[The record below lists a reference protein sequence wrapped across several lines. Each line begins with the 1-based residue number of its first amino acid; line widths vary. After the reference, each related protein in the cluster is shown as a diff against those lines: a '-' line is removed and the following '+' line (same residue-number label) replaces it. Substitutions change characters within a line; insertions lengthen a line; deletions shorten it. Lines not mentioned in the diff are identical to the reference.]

1 MPIPIGYCIYA
12 RAATSLKSWN
22 GDARPPGSSRS
33 RSFFLAQLS
42 AVLVWMSRW
51 TMKVAALSRIT
62 TGPPANARACLGR
75 SRSGQSHRGPSRQ
88 AGSLG
93 LAHHRHFPSPTL
105 RCGRWSFRPNRRKS
119 WVAGDL
125 LRPSREIEIGPK
137 LGLPKATLR
146 AMEHIDAS
154 LDKRQQEV
162 FEMVRSGKKI
172 RLIISMHRLTG
183 VRPIPV
189 GYCVDA

>member
-1 MPIPIGYCIYA
+1 LHITDISHHQ
-12 RAATSLKSWN
+12 RF
-22 GDARPPGSSRS
+22 D
-33 RSFFLAQLS
+33 
-42 AVLVWMSRW
+42 V
-51 TMKVAALSRIT
+51 VAGHSDRT
-62 TGPPANARACLGR
+62 DGNCR
-75 SRSGQSHRGPSRQ
+75 
-88 AGSLG
+88 
-93 LAHHRHFPSPTL
+93 F
-105 RCGRWSFRPNRRKS
+105 
-119 WVAGDL
+119 AGDL